1 MRLLLRFVV
10 PLFLAIGIIAY
21 AVVPLVDK
29 LMVHW
34 FVNDLDLRSKLV
46 SSTVDDSIFDVLDER
61 SKTKIQSFFDRV
73 TQDERLY
80 ALGFCDVK
88 NILAYKTA
96 KFPEDVSCTDQN
108 INEKEFQSKVIQ
120 EPKGPLHIAY
130 HTVQGSGG
138 TIGRLV
144 LVHDMSFIQS
154 RSSLTKRYIM
164 YLFLV
169 VGIVVATVTMFI
181 AWLSW
186 RMWISGTRALLRK
199 NGLHRLLP
207 PRALPEF
214 QPIVRDLREL
224 IRDLETNRRLRD
236 ESQTT
241 WTPRALK
248 ELLRKEFSG
257 DEVIVVSNR
266 EPYIHVK
273 QDEHIEVQ
281 VPASGLV
288 TALEPIMRACSGTWV
303 AHGNGSADR
312 EVVDKYDRV
321 AVPPDHPAYSI
332 RRVWLTE
339 EEEKGYYY
347 GFSNE
352 GLWPLCHIAH
362 VRPIFRTSD
371 WEQYKQVNEKFAK
384 AILEEVKTDDPVI
397 LVQDYLLALLPRMLR
412 EKLPKATII
421 TFWHIPWPNPEAF
434 GICPWTEEIL
444 DGLLGSSIIGF
455 HTRQH
460 DINFVGTV
468 ERFLEC
474 RVDRASWTISYQGE
488 LCAVNHYPIS
498 IEFPGRLLR
507 QAKSVQDAH
516 TAIRKEYDLT
526 EDTLLGIGVDR
537 LDYTKGIAE
546 KFLAVER
553 LLELH
558 PEWIGKFTFVQI
570 AAPSRSSIE
579 SYRELATEVR
589 AVADRVNQRF
599 GSAQYKPVILNTQ
612 HCEVQEVL
620 EHYRAAE
627 LCFVNSLHDGMNLV
641 AKEFVA
647 ARDDEQ
653 GVLLLSKFTGAA
665 RELPEAL
672 IVNPYHL
679 DQCAMALHTALVMSA
694 EEQRD
699 RMRSLRGV
707 LYEFNVYRW
716 AGRMLM
722 DAARMRQ
729 RSRFLSRVAATEW
742 DNAIS
747 NS

>member
-1 MRLLLRFVV
+1 MRLFLRFVI

-21 AVVPLVDK
+21 ALVPLVDK
-29 LMVHW
+29 LVVQW
-34 FVNDLDLRSKLV
+34 FVNDLDLRSKLI

-73 TQDERLY
+73 KQDERMY
-80 ALGFCDVK
+80 ALGFCDAK
-88 NILAYKTA
+88 GRLSYQSGEFPADITCPGAGSGILAN
-96 KFPEDVSCTDQN
+96 Q
-108 INEKEFQSKVIQ
+108 VIQ
-120 EPKGPLHIAY
+120 EPNGPLHVAF
-130 HTVQGSGG
+130 HTVQGSGRVLG
-138 TIGRLV
+138 HLA
-144 LVHDMSFIQS
+144 LVHDMSFVQR
-154 RSSLTKRYIM
+154 RSSATKHYIL
-164 YLFLV
+164 YVFI
-169 VGIVVATVTMFI
+169 IVSIIVAAVTTLI

-186 RMWISGTRALLRK
+186 RGWISGTRALLRS
-199 NGLHRLLP
+199 NRLRHP
-207 PRALPEF
+207 MAGTRPEL

-224 IRDLETNRRLRD
+224 IRDLETDRRLRD
-236 ESQTT
+236 DSQTT
-241 WTPRALK
+241 WTPRAIK
-248 ELLRKEFSG
+248 ELLHKELSG

-273 QDEHIEVQ
+273 RDDHIEVQ

-303 AHGNGSADR
+303 AHGSGSADR
-312 EVVDKYDRV
+312 DVVDAHDHV
-321 AVPPDHPAYSI
+321 AVPPDHPAYRI

-339 EEEKGYYY
+339 EEEAGYYY

-362 VRPIFRTSD
+362 VRPIFRTTD
-371 WEQYKQVNEKFAK
+371 WERYKQVNEKFAK

-412 EKLPKATII
+412 EKLPNATII

-444 DGLLGSSIIGF
+444 DGLLGSSIVGF

-460 DINFVGTV
+460 DMNFVGTV

-474 RVDRASWTISYQGE
+474 RVDRASWTISYGGE

-498 IEFPGRLLR
+498 IEFPTRLLR
-507 QAKSVQDAH
+507 QAKPVSGSRTVICKQYGLAKDS
-516 TAIRKEYDLT
+516 
-526 EDTLLGIGVDR
+526 LLGIGVDR

-558 PEWIGKFTFVQI
+558 PEWLGRFTFVQV
-570 AAPSRSSIE
+570 AAPSRSRIGR
-579 SYRELATEVR
+579 YRELAAEVR
-589 AVADRVNQRF
+589 CVADRINQRF
-599 GSAQYKPVILNTQ
+599 GSDLYKPVILHMQ
-612 HCEVQEVL
+612 HCEAHDVL
-620 EHYRAAE
+620 DHYRAAD

-653 GVLLLSKFTGAA
+653 GVLLLSKFTGTA
-665 RELPEAL
+665 REFPEAL

-679 DQCAMALHTALVMSA
+679 DQCAEALHAALIMSP

-707 LYEFNVYRW
+707 LHEFNVYRW

-729 RSRFLSRVAATEW
+729 RRRFLSRVAATDW
-742 DNAIS
+742 DTTS
-747 NS
+747 QP

>member
-1 MRLLLRFVV
+1 MRFFLRFVI

-29 LMVHW
+29 LMVQW
-34 FVNDLDLRSKLV
+34 FVNDLDLRSKLI
-46 SSTVDDSIFDVLDER
+46 SSTVDDSIFDVIDER
-61 SKTKIQSFFDRV
+61 SKTKIQSFFDRI

-80 ALGFCDVK
+80 ALGFCDLK
-88 NILAYKTA
+88 KILAYKTV
-96 KFPEDVSCTDQN
+96 KFPADVSCPEQN
-108 INEKEFQSKVIQ
+108 SDGTELRSKVVQ
-120 EPKGPLHIAY
+120 EPKGALHVAY

-138 TIGRLV
+138 TIGQLV

-154 RSSLTKRYIM
+154 RSSATQRYIM

-186 RMWISGTRALLRK
+186 RRWVSGTRALLRR
-199 NGLHRLLP
+199 NGLRHP
-207 PRALPEF
+207 MDPRAWPEF

-224 IRDLETNRRLRD
+224 IRDLETDRRHRD
-236 ESQTT
+236 DSQTT

-248 ELLRKEFSG
+248 ELLHKELSG

-273 QDEHIEVQ
+273 REGHVEVQ

-303 AHGNGSADR
+303 AHGSGSADR
-312 EVVDKYDRV
+312 DVVDMHDRV
-321 AVPPDHPAYSI
+321 AVPPDHPAYRI
-332 RRVWLTE
+332 RRVWLTAE
-339 EEEKGYYY
+339 EEAGYYY

-362 VRPIFRTSD
+362 VRPIFRTTD

-412 EKLPKATII
+412 EKLPNATII

-460 DINFVGTV
+460 DMNFVGTV

-474 RVDRASWTISYQGE
+474 RVDRASWTVSYGGE

-507 QAKSVQDAH
+507 QAKPVQDAR
-516 TAIRKEYDLT
+516 TIIRKQYGLAKDS
-526 EDTLLGIGVDR
+526 LLGIGVDR

-546 KFLAVER
+546 KFHAVER

-558 PEWIGKFTFVQI
+558 PEWIGRFTFVQV
-570 AAPSRSSIE
+570 AAPSRSRIE
-579 SYRELATEVR
+579 RYRELAGEVR
-589 AVADRVNQRF
+589 SIADRINQRF
-599 GSAQYKPVILNTQ
+599 GSGRYKPVILHTQ
-612 HCEVQEVL
+612 HCEVQDVID
-620 EHYRAAE
+620 HYRAAE

-647 ARDDEQ
+647 SRDDEQ

-679 DQCAMALHTALVMSA
+679 DQCAAALHTALSMSP
-694 EEQRD
+694 EEQLD

-707 LYEFNVYRW
+707 LHEFNVYRW

-729 RSRFLSRVAATEW
+729 RSRFLSRVAATDW
-742 DNAIS
+742 DTS
-747 NS
+747 SQS

>member
-1 MRLLLRFVV
+1 MRLFLRFVI

-21 AVVPLVDK
+21 AVVPLVDN
-29 LMVHW
+29 LMVQW
-34 FVNDLDLRSKLV
+34 FVRDLDLRSKLI
-46 SSTVDDSIFDVLDER
+46 SAAVDESIFDVLDER
-61 SKTKIQSFFDRV
+61 SKTKVQAFFDRV
-73 TQDERLY
+73 KQDERMY
-80 ALGFCDVK
+80 ATGFCDAK
-88 NILAYKTA
+88 GTLAYKSGE
-96 KFPEDVSCTDQN
+96 FPTDIICPEAGSDAVASQ
-108 INEKEFQSKVIQ
+108 VIQ
-120 EPKGPLHIAY
+120 KPNGPLHVAF
-130 HTVQGSGG
+130 HSVQGSGSVLG
-138 TIGRLV
+138 HLA
-144 LVHDMSFIQS
+144 LVHDMSFVQR
-154 RSSLTKRYIM
+154 RSADTKQYIM

-169 VGIVVATVTMFI
+169 VGIIVAAVTTLI

-186 RMWISGTRALLRK
+186 RGWISGTRALLRS
-199 NGLHRLLP
+199 NGLRHPLDPGTR
-207 PRALPEF
+207 PEL

-224 IRDLETNRRLRD
+224 IRDLETDRRLRD
-236 ESQTT
+236 DSQTT

-248 ELLRKEFSG
+248 ELLHKELSG

-266 EPYIHVK
+266 EPYIHV
-273 QDEHIEVQ
+273 QRDGHIEVQ

-303 AHGNGSADR
+303 AHGSGSADR
-312 EVVDKYDRV
+312 EVVDAHDRI
-321 AVPPDHPAYSI
+321 AVPPDHPAYHI

-339 EEEKGYYY
+339 EEENGYYY

-352 GLWPLCHIAH
+352 GLWPLCHLAH
-362 VRPIFRTSD
+362 VRPTFRTSD
-371 WEQYKQVNEKFAK
+371 WEQYKRVNEKFAK

-412 EKLPKATII
+412 DKLPNATII

-444 DGLLGSSIIGF
+444 NGLLGSSIIGF

-474 RVDRASWTISYQGE
+474 RVDRASWTISYGGQ

-507 QAKSVQDAH
+507 QAKSVQDAR
-516 TAIRKEYDLT
+516 TVIREQYGLKKDS
-526 EDTLLGIGVDR
+526 LLGVGVDR

-558 PEWIGKFTFVQI
+558 PEWIGNFTFVQV
-570 AAPSRSSIE
+570 AAPSRSRIGR
-579 SYRELATEVR
+579 YRALTEEVR
-589 AVADRVNQRF
+589 DIADHINTRF
-599 GSAQYKPVILNTQ
+599 GSDHYKPVLLQIR
-612 HCEVQEVL
+612 HSEAEDVL
-620 EHYRAAE
+620 DHYRAAD

-647 ARDDEQ
+647 SRDDEQ
-653 GVLLLSKFTGAA
+653 GVLLLSKFTGAS
-665 RELPEAL
+665 REFSEAL

-679 DQCAMALHTALVMSA
+679 DQCAEALHAALTMSPL
-694 EEQRD
+694 EQRD
-699 RMRSLRGV
+699 RMRSLRGI
-707 LYEFNVYRW
+707 LHEWNVYRW

-729 RSRFLSRVAATEW
+729 RSRFLSRIAATNW
-742 DNAIS
+742 DTTNFQP
-747 NS
+747 